1 MRSAEGCRLCAK
13 GAKMVLF
20 VTGLCNRCCF
30 YCPLSEKRSKKD
42 VVYANERPAYS
53 DKDVLDESVK
63 MRALGASITGGEPL
77 LVLDRTIYY
86 IQLLKREFGKKYHIH
101 LYTTQVIDKKVADE
115 LSSSGL
121 DEIRFHILDKPIRYR
136 DGISYLKNAGVCVG
150 VEMPLV
156 PLPFMENRII
166 EIIKCLDI
174 DFLNLNELEFSETNY
189 INMKKMQIET
199 ENGISAKKSTE
210 LANKIIDKYKRRIP
224 INFCTAAFKDGIQL
238 RRRLIRTAKNIVKSY
253 ESITEDGTIVRG
265 VIEGDIKD
273 IKDIIGG
280 LPFEE
285 VDGKI
290 YMNAYLLRRV
300 ASLFADKNVIAYISE
315 VYPTWDALEV
325 EREYIKD
332 YFEDSHQSK
341 N

>member
-1 MRSAEGCRLCAK
+1 MRSAKGCRLCAK

-20 VTGLCNRCCF
+20 VTGLCDRDCF

-42 VVYANERPAYS
+42 VIYANERPVYS
-53 DKDVLDESVK
+53 DKDVLDEVIK
-63 MRALGASITGGEPL
+63 MSALGTGITGGEPL
-77 LVLDRTIYY
+77 IVLDRTLYY
-86 IQLLKREFGKKYHIH
+86 IRFLKREFGERHHIH
-101 LYTTQVIDKKVADE
+101 LYTTRVIDKKIADG
-115 LSSSGL
+115 LSSGGL
-121 DEIRFHILDKPIRYR
+121 DEIRFHVLDKPIKYK
-136 DGISYLKNAGVCVG
+136 DGISYLKNAGISVG

-156 PLPFMENRII
+156 PLPYMEQRIGEVI
-166 EIIKCLDI
+166 ECLDI

-189 INMKKMQIET
+189 EQMQKMQIET
-199 ENGISAKKSTE
+199 DNGISAKKSTE
-210 LANKIIDKYKRRIP
+210 LAYRIMDKYKRKIP

-238 RRRLIRTAKNIVKSY
+238 RRRLIRTAKNTAKSY

-273 IKDIIGG
+273 IENTLEG

-290 YMNAYLLRRV
+290 YMNAYLLKRV
-300 ASLFADKNVIAYISE
+300 ASLFADKNVTAYISE

-325 EREYIKD
+325 EREYITG
-332 YFEDSHQSK
+332 YIEE
-341 N
+341 

>member
-1 MRSAEGCRLCAK
+1 ML
-13 GAKMVLF
+13 
-20 VTGLCNRCCF
+20 
-30 YCPLSEKRSKKD
+30 
-42 VVYANERPAYS
+42 
-53 DKDVLDESVK
+53 
-63 MRALGASITGGEPL
+63 
-77 LVLDRTIYY
+77 
-86 IQLLKREFGKKYHIH
+86 
-101 LYTTQVIDKKVADE
+101 
-115 LSSSGL
+115 
-121 DEIRFHILDKPIRYR
+121 
-136 DGISYLKNAGVCVG
+136 
-150 VEMPLV
+150 
-156 PLPFMENRII
+156 
-166 EIIKCLDI
+166 
-174 DFLNLNELEFSETNY
+174 
-189 INMKKMQIET
+189 
-199 ENGISAKKSTE
+199 
-210 LANKIIDKYKRRIP
+210 
-224 INFCTAAFKDGIQL
+224 KDGIQL

-290 YMNAYLLRRV
+290 YMSAYLLRRV